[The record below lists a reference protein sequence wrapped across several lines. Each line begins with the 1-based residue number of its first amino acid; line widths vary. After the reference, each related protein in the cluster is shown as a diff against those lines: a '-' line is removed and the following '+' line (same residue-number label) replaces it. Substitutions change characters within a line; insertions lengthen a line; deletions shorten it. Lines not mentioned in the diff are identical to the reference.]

1 MCRRDGGEQKIDSRK
16 YTERVRGLINE
27 SIDAIAATDNERRD
41 VLQRWRLPEALGV
54 RCMQPAVVQWCA
66 RMHQLMMT
74 RLANCAP
81 QAAAAHHELRRWSPS
96 LPPAAGGGSRTICRG
111 SH

>member
-1 MCRRDGGEQKIDSRK
+1 MSRRDSGVEQQIDSRK

-54 RCMQPAVVQWCA
+54 GRLKDSRVCS
-66 RMHQLMMT
+66 QLSMCWST
-74 RLANCAP
+74 CAP
-81 QAAAAHHELRRWSPS
+81 GP
-96 LPPAAGGGSRTICRG
+96 IVY
-111 SH
+111 

>member
-1 MCRRDGGEQKIDSRK
+1 MSRRDGGGEQQIDSRK

-54 RCMQPAVVQWCA
+54 RCTQPAAVRWCA
-66 RMHQLMMT
+66 RMHQLVMAC
-74 RLANCAP
+74 LAN
-81 QAAAAHHELRRWSPS
+81 
-96 LPPAAGGGSRTICRG
+96 
-111 SH
+111 